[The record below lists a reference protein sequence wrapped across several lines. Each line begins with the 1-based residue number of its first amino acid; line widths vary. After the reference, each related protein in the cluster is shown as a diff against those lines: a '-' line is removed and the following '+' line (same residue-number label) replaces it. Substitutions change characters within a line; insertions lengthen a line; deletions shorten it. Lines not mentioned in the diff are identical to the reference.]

1 MNKVFKSKNTV
12 LDEQIDIVTEK
23 KDYATFLDSV
33 DELTKTRLNSID
45 ISLAVQQE
53 HFKSFG
59 VTLTETECFNDIIDI
74 KRNQNGY
81 YADES
86 KSLDS
91 NEEYENYQAS
101 LEFYNEHIEELEI
114 IHELISDKEEIL
126 LGCYVLKKG
135 NEEEIE
141 SLVNDLG
148 YGLTRKKV
156 IYEADPVH
164 PSEEY
169 KHLLELMGLSN
180 NNKKNLEV
188 LDEVM
193 DHIRSLYTNEVEIKI
208 KKIEDKY
215 DFDLDNSYGII
226 LLNSTNGDKQMLY
239 AVSGFDIIK
248 NTCDKYLVK
257 NSKYLNVYLKL
268 ATSII
273 KSKYLKKSSK

>member
-1 MNKVFKSKNTV
+1 MNKIFKSKPTV

-33 DELTKTRLNSID
+33 DELTRTRLNSID

-53 HFKSFG
+53 HFKNFG
-59 VTLTETECFNDIIDI
+59 VTLTETTCFNDIIDI

-86 KSLDS
+86 KSLNS

-101 LEFYNEHIEELEI
+101 LEFFNEHVEELEI
-114 IHELISDKEEIL
+114 VHELVSDKEEIL

-135 NEEEIE
+135 NEEDIE
-141 SLVNDLG
+141 LLINDLG
-148 YGLTRKKV
+148 YGLARKKI
-156 IYEADPVH
+156 IYEADPIH

-169 KHLLELMGLSN
+169 KHLLELMELSK
-180 NNKKNLEV
+180 NNKKAQDV
-188 LDEVM
+188 LNQILN
-193 DHIRSLYTNEVEIKI
+193 HIRTLYNNEVEIKI
-208 KKIEDKY
+208 KTIDDKY

-248 NTCDKYLVK
+248 NPCDKYLIK
-257 NSKYLNVYLKL
+257 NSKYLDVYLKL

-273 KSKYLKKSSK
+273 KSKYIKKAF